1 MKRAAAVLAVALA
14 LGGCGGKREAQLR
27 SIADRLA
34 AERDRKAALAQNLMA
49 MRRESKA
56 LAAEIASAQESGA
69 DPAVFTAGVKD
80 AANGLDTRWDGDVR
94 VTISGTHG
102 AAEALDTLERASARI
117 PAAGISGVTL
127 AAKGS
132 WSATLFR
139 ITLDAES
146 APPAAASTPA
156 PDSVP
161 PPGAFESAS
170 EKKLRREIVS
180 LQHQN
185 EMLGEI
191 VGEVDAI
198 RRKRAILEG
207 QVHSLER
214 SDRLVN
220 AEPTINLLLSGK
232 PAPLATG
239 ALTFERDH
247 ATVKGTL
254 SPAAPIDLLVEVLE
268 KHFALTRKELAPPG
282 IDLDLAR
289 LVTD

>member
-1 MKRAAAVLAVALA
+1 MKRATALLLA
-14 LGGCGGKREAQLR
+14 LTLVACGGKRESQLR

-34 AERDRKAALAQNLMA
+34 AERDRKAALAQNLIA
-49 MRRESKA
+49 MRREVKS

-69 DPAVFTAGVKD
+69 DPAIFAAGVKD
-80 AANGLDTRWDGDVR
+80 AAKGLDMRWDGDVR

-117 PAAGISGVTL
+117 PAAGISVVTL

-146 APPAAASTPA
+146 TPPSPAATPA
-156 PDSVP
+156 PEPVP

-191 VGEVDAI
+191 AGEVDAI
-198 RRKRAILEG
+198 QRKRAILEA

-220 AEPTINLLLSGK
+220 AELTINLLLSGK

-239 ALTFERDH
+239 ALAFERDRV
-247 ATVKGTL
+247 TVKGTL
-254 SPAAPIDLLVEVLE
+254 SPAAPIDLLVEVLG
-268 KHFALTRKELAPPG
+268 KHFALARKDLAPPG

-289 LVTD
+289 LVAN

>member
-1 MKRAAAVLAVALA
+1 MKRATAILLA
-14 LGGCGGKREAQLR
+14 LTLAACGGKRESELR
-27 SIADRLA
+27 RIADHLS

-80 AANGLDTRWDGDVR
+80 AAKGLDARWEGDVR

-102 AAEALDTLERASARI
+102 AAEALDTLERASAQI

-146 APPAAASTPA
+146 AAPAPAATPA
-156 PDSVP
+156 PETVP

-180 LQHQN
+180 LQQQN

-198 RRKRAILEG
+198 RHKRANLEG

-220 AEPTINLLLSGK
+220 AELTINLLLSGK

-239 ALTFERDH
+239 TLMFERDRT
-247 ATVKGTL
+247 TVKGTL
-254 SPAAPIDLLVEVLE
+254 SPAAPIDLLVEVLG
-268 KHFALTRKELAPPG
+268 KHFALTRKDLAPPA